1 MREALRFLGALL
13 LGLLLVGGAV
23 GLGLFLLLQGEEAL
37 GRELL
42 RVAGE
47 RFPALLFVG
56 ALFVLV
62 LAALLYPLF
71 LGYLAATRALGQ
83 EAEVLLANP
92 AHRLRLRGPFEL
104 QALAGLINR
113 LAAHREAL
121 EKEVEARVREAKAL
135 LEGERQRLAALIG
148 HLPQGVV
155 LATPRGQ
162 VLLYNAPARRLLGEG
177 LGAGKSLF
185 GLLDRGLLVHAL
197 ALPEERF
204 LAPGPKGLLQ
214 IQAVPLEGEGGFLLL
229 LEEAQEGGGPEGA
242 TLHRLKD
249 KLAGLKALVEALG
262 SETLP
267 EGLKPLLRTARATAE
282 ELSALAAR
290 LEAPPRAAEV
300 RAEDLLSLLAQALE
314 REAGVSPGLALE
326 EEAKGLLVRAD
337 TYALVRGLAATLRE
351 EEEVFLQGERAG
363 GLLRL
368 TLTLP
373 HPIPDPHPS
382 LEEAVE
388 RAEGS
393 LWREGFRL
401 HLLLPARE
409 APRLPPREGPP
420 PRAEVFDLSLLAI
433 PEELEEAPLEGL
445 LYTAFDLET
454 TGLDPEKDA
463 IIALGAVHLLGR
475 RVLRQET
482 FEALVDPG
490 RPIPRASTEIH
501 GLTWEMLQGKP
512 RLEEVLPGF
521 RAFLEDTVL
530 LAHNGA
536 FDMAFLRRAG
546 VDQPPLVD
554 TLLLSHLL
562 FPDLQDHRLERLA
575 ERFGVPVLGRHTAL
589 GDALMTAEVF
599 ARMVPLLRERGYRT
613 LGEVL
618 RDCARLPLAGLRY

>member
-13 LGLLLVGGAV
+13 LGLLLVGGTV

-37 GRELL
+37 ARELT
-42 RVAGE
+42 RVARE
-47 RFPALLFVG
+47 KLALLLFVG
-56 ALFVLV
+56 GLFALV
-62 LAALLYPLF
+62 LAALLHPLF

-92 AHRLRLRGPFEL
+92 AHRLPLRGPFEL

-113 LAAHREAL
+113 LAAEKEAL
-121 EKEVEARVREAKAL
+121 EEQVAARVAEAKAL
-135 LEGERQRLAALIG
+135 LERERETLAALIG

-155 LATPRGQ
+155 LANARGQ
-162 VLLYNAPARRLLGEG
+162 VLLYNAPARQLLGEG

-204 LAPGPKGLLQ
+204 LVQGRGGLLSLQ
-214 IQAVPLEGEGGFLLL
+214 VVPLPDEGGFLVL
-229 LEEAQEGGGPEGA
+229 LEAAKEEGGLDEA

-249 KLAGLKALVEALG
+249 KLAGLKALVEAL
-262 SETLP
+262 
-267 EGLKPLLRTARATAE
+267 EGEASPSLKPLLRVARATAE
-282 ELSALAAR
+282 ELSALI
-290 LEAPPRAAEV
+290 LGLTPPPKAAEV
-300 RAEDLLSLLAQALE
+300 LAGDLLTLLAQALE
-314 REAGVSPGLALE
+314 REVGLSPGVALS
-326 EEAKGLLVRAD
+326 EEARELRVRAD
-337 TYALVRGLAATLRE
+337 TYALARGLAATLRE
-351 EEEVFLQGERAG
+351 EEEVFLQGRRTG
-363 GLLRL
+363 GLFRL
-368 TLTLP
+368 TLAFP
-373 HPIPDPHPS
+373 HPAPAPHPS
-382 LEEAVE
+382 LQEAVE
-388 RAEGS
+388 RAGGS
-393 LWREGFRL
+393 LWREGHHL

-409 APRLPPREGPP
+409 APSLPLQEGPP
-420 PRAEVFDLSLLAI
+420 PRAEVFDLSLLQV
-433 PEELEEAPLEGL
+433 PEALEEAPLEGL

-475 RVLRQET
+475 RVLHQEV

-490 RPIPRASTEIH
+490 RLIPEASTQVH
-501 GLTWEMLQGKP
+501 GLTWEMLKGKP
-512 RLEEVLPGF
+512 RLEEVLPAF

-536 FDMAFLRRAG
+536 FDMAFLRRMG

-554 TLLLSHLL
+554 TLLLAHLL
-562 FPDLQDHRLERLA
+562 FPDLKDHRLETLA

-599 ARMVPLLRERGYRT
+599 ARMLPLLRERGYRT

-618 RDCARLPLAGLRY
+618 AACARLPLARLKY